1 MHDGAVVSLMHR
13 DGDEQSWCGV
23 VLVLFF
29 LDDHPFVLV
38 SILGFFVAIGL
49 ILCSKV
55 QRILFDPVRNRMPCV
70 CVCSKEAFIFKSDVY
85 RVF

>member
-23 VLVLFF
+23 ILVLFF
-29 LDDHPFVLV
+29 LDDHPFGLV

-55 QRILFDPVRNRMPCV
+55 QRILFDPVRNRMPVRLCMLKG
-70 CVCSKEAFIFKSDVY
+70 SIY
-85 RVF
+85 I